1 MIKCVDS
8 QGTVLTGTL
17 RVPGSNAV
25 VFEMTEQAAGLIREQ
40 NQIKRIADL
49 EYKVEKMM
57 EFINPGQIK

>member
-1 MIKCVDS
+1 MIQCIDS
-8 QGTVLTGTL
+8 QGTILPGTM

-57 EFINPGQIK
+57 EFINSSQIK